1 LAQKSEAAAAK
12 KVKQIEDEM
21 DALRVQHRN
30 TPEAALT
37 QQVAELKGQLAD
49 RERKIEVL
57 KAERGQIIAEKEQFR
72 INVRK
77 LVSPFDV
84 ISLDYIAI
92 YSSANHQFR
101 QRPCVLSVI
110 KQQRRESKYNRT
122 FV

>member
-1 LAQKSEAAAAK
+1 
-12 KVKQIEDEM
+12 M

-77 LVSPFDV
+77 LVSPFV
-84 ISLDYIAI
+84 ISLDYMTI
-92 YSSANHQFR
+92 YSSPNHINSGKGLA
-101 QRPCVLSVI
+101 C
-110 KQQRRESKYNRT
+110 
-122 FV
+122 

>member
-1 LAQKSEAAAAK
+1 
-12 KVKQIEDEM
+12 M

-30 TPEAALT
+30 TPEAALM

-84 ISLDYIAI
+84 ISLDYMTI
-92 YSSANHQFR
+92 YSSPNHINSGKGLA
-101 QRPCVLSVI
+101 C
-110 KQQRRESKYNRT
+110 
-122 FV
+122 